1 MQLQFQQFSP
11 LVSDLM
17 KQVNST
23 TNTALRAERISEE
36 ETRDTIEQVRG
47 SIDRAYVFGMVSTG
61 IGISGIII
69 GAFALTRNWIVRQY
83 LRGNKIRSI

>member
-1 MQLQFQQFSP
+1 
-11 LVSDLM
+11 M

-36 ETRDTIEQVRG
+36 TRDTIEQVRG
-47 SIDRAYVFGMVSTG
+47 SIDRACVFGMVTTG

-69 GAFALTRNWIVRQY
+69 GP
-83 LRGNKIRSI
+83 LR